1 MRHTPATRQRHKG
14 KQLSFNRLDSAR
26 HGAKIKKTH
35 KAPHMKIAE
44 NGNIRSPQFFSIYNI
59 ILTFTPARYRPGS
72 PVIAVFA
79 FRNEIKDPL
88 VPEPQNFFVTPH
100 CTYLHFLSANSRTY
114 GAVSAV
120 ICFIAAG
127 VPLNT
132 CFSKRNR
139 PPETPA

>member
-26 HGAKIKKTH
+26 HSAKIKKIH

-44 NGNIRSPQFFSIYNI
+44 NGNIRSPQFFSIHNI
-59 ILTFTPARYRPGS
+59 ISTSRPARYRPGS

-100 CTYLHFLSANSRTY
+100 CTYLNFLSANSRTY
-114 GAVSAV
+114 GAAV

-139 PPETPA
+139 PPETPV